1 MKNKLGCISLIIVL
15 ISILTRCSSCSYS
28 KPDTTDHRKNI
39 YTVKVTKISSD
50 DYGDF
55 MVKGETDAPNGS
67 KILAQGESDKS
78 ENVASSINEDDYP
91 QVKKHKFT
99 AELDANDLTDDVSKG
114 QKIKVKIFAVRKYH
128 IDYDDLK
135 ISKRIQKLIVKQ
147 VEPVILTVN
156 SKIADYLKDDD
167 DDSDNNNSATDTDDS
182 SDTDDSD
189 DGDEIDDPES
199 DSDDSAINDEE
210 DSDDTNSNEDTV
222 DDEIDDN
229 EDDDT
234 DSTSSRSTA
243 GMVYTRDSDKIT
255 ADKATGKYHL
265 PSQAGYYIK
274 KENVETFNSEKDAI
288 AAGYVKSK
296 R

>member
-28 KPDTTDHRKNI
+28 EPDTTDHRKNI

-99 AELDANDLTDDVSKG
+99 AELDANDLTDDVVSKG
-114 QKIKVKIFAVRKYH
+114 QEIEVKIFAVKKYH
-128 IDYDDLK
+128 IDYDDFK
-135 ISKRIQKLIVKQ
+135 ISKGIQKLIAKQ

-167 DDSDNNNSATDTDDS
+167 DDSDNNSAADTDDS
-182 SDTDDSD
+182 SDSD
-189 DGDEIDDPES
+189 DPDDGDDPES
-199 DSDDSAINDEE
+199 DSDDNAINDEE
-210 DSDDTNSNEDTV
+210 GSDDTNSDEDTA
-222 DDEIDDN
+222 DDD
-229 EDDDT
+229 DDDT
-234 DSTSSRSTA
+234 DSTLSRSTA

-274 KENVETFNSEKDAI
+274 RENVETFNSEKDAI
-288 AAGYVKSK
+288 ATGYVKSK

>member
-99 AELDANDLTDDVSKG
+99 AELDANDLTDDIVSKG
-114 QKIKVKIFAVRKYH
+114 QEIEVKIFAVKKYH
-128 IDYDDLK
+128 IDYDDFK
-135 ISKRIQKLIVKQ
+135 ISKGIQKLIAKQ

-167 DDSDNNNSATDTDDS
+167 DDSDNNSAADTDDS
-182 SDTDDSD
+182 SDSD
-189 DGDEIDDPES
+189 DPDDGDDPES
-199 DSDDSAINDEE
+199 DSDDNAINDEE
-210 DSDDTNSNEDTV
+210 GSDDTNSDEDTA
-222 DDEIDDN
+222 DDD
-229 EDDDT
+229 DDDT
-234 DSTSSRSTA
+234 DSTLSRSTA

-274 KENVETFNSEKDAI
+274 RENVETFNSEKDAI

>member
-15 ISILTRCSSCSYS
+15 ISILIRCSSCSYS

-99 AELDANDLTDDVSKG
+99 AELGANDLTDDVVSKG
-114 QKIKVKIFAVRKYH
+114 QEIEVKIFAVKKYH
-128 IDYDDLK
+128 IDYDDFK
-135 ISKRIQKLIVKQ
+135 ISKGIQKLIAKQ

-167 DDSDNNNSATDTDDS
+167 DDSDNNSAADTDDS
-182 SDTDDSD
+182 SDSD
-189 DGDEIDDPES
+189 DPDDGDDPES
-199 DSDDSAINDEE
+199 DSDDNAINDEE
-210 DSDDTNSNEDTV
+210 GSDDTNSDEDTA
-222 DDEIDDN
+222 DDD
-229 EDDDT
+229 DDDT
-234 DSTSSRSTA
+234 DSTLSRSTA

-274 KENVETFNSEKDAI
+274 RENVETFNSEKDAI

>member
-99 AELDANDLTDDVSKG
+99 AELDANDLTDDVVSKG
-114 QKIKVKIFAVRKYH
+114 QEIEVKIFAVKKYH
-128 IDYDDLK
+128 IDYDDFK
-135 ISKRIQKLIVKQ
+135 ISKGIQKLIAKQ

-167 DDSDNNNSATDTDDS
+167 DDDDSDNNSAADTDDS
-182 SDTDDSD
+182 SDSD
-189 DGDEIDDPES
+189 DPDDGDDPES
-199 DSDDSAINDEE
+199 DSDDNAINDEE
-210 DSDDTNSNEDTV
+210 GSDDTNSDEDTA
-222 DDEIDDN
+222 DDD
-229 EDDDT
+229 DDDT
-234 DSTSSRSTA
+234 DSTLSRSTA

-274 KENVETFNSEKDAI
+274 RENVETFNSEKDAI